1 MRRLQQQR
9 FYILYKSQPS
19 FGAMP
24 PNFIIIYVTCDSVA
38 VLDKCVLKKATSLC
52 YGIKQPPR
60 PSFSPNWMSMLMSVA
75 MSIVSNCFKC
85 VLKKDIPVSCIV
97 CLRFLISL
105 KIVEIKTMCV
115 LL

>member
-52 YGIKQPPR
+52 YGINQPPR
-60 PSFSPNWMSMLMSVA
+60 PPFSPNWISMLMS
-75 MSIVSNCFKC
+75 MSF
-85 VLKKDIPVSCIV
+85 
-97 CLRFLISL
+97 FYLI
-105 KIVEIKTMCV
+105 
-115 LL
+115 